1 MSGVATDV
9 DVLVKV
15 ENLRIGLPGADPIVS
30 RGVSFALRAGR
41 CLALVGES
49 GSGKSLTARS
59 LVGLAG
65 DGLVVQ
71 ADTLEIG
78 GENALAFSPKDW
90 QRVRGKQ
97 IGLVLQD
104 ALTSL
109 DPLRTLRNE
118 ITETLEAH
126 KIGTRTEQAAKAVEL
141 LKAVGVRDAEHRID
155 AYSHQLSGGQRQ
167 RALIASAISADAKVI
182 IADEP
187 TTALDVTVQKRVL
200 GVLRQRRDDGAALL
214 LISHDLAVVSEL
226 ADDILILKEGVV
238 VERGPIDAVLRH
250 PTHPY
255 TRQLLAAIPSSGS
268 RGHYL
273 AQFATSERAEHGL
286 QRIPAPAHTPS
297 IDDTVLDVRELTK
310 IYGTAKEIRRGAG
323 FSAVSDVS
331 FQVRRGETLGI
342 VGESGSGKSTILKI
356 VLGLLAPTRG
366 EVLLDGAPWS
376 ALDEADRRPHRAY
389 AQLISQDPLSSFD
402 PRYPVGR
409 LIEES
414 LLNSVTNAADRQRRV
429 REVLDQVHLPRTV
442 LDRSPR
448 SLSGGQR
455 QRVAIAR
462 ALAPKPSIIVCDE
475 PVSALD
481 VSVQAQ
487 VLDLLAELRAEQG
500 TTILFVSHDLGVV
513 HHLADRVVVLKDGR
527 VVEEGEIE
535 RVFQSPQHSYT
546 QELIASIPRI
556 AA

>member
-1 MSGVATDV
+1 MS
-9 DVLVKV
+9 DVLVLV
-15 ENLRIGLPGADPIVS
+15 ENLQIGLPGAAPIVAT
-30 RGVSFALRAGR
+30 GVSFALRAGR

-65 DGLVVQ
+65 EGLVVR
-71 ADTLEIG
+71 ADRFEIS
-78 GENALAFSPKDW
+78 GENALAFGAKDW
-90 QRVRGKQ
+90 QRIRGRQ

-118 ITETLEAH
+118 VTETLQAH
-126 KIGTRTEQAAKAVEL
+126 RIGTRTEQSAKAVAL
-141 LKAVGVRDAEHRID
+141 LHAVGVRDAGQRVD
-155 AYSHQLSGGQRQ
+155 AYAHQLSGGQRQ

-200 GVLRQRRDDGAALL
+200 GLLRQHRDAGAALL
-214 LISHDLAVVSEL
+214 LISHDLAVVSEI
-226 ADDILILKEGVV
+226 ADEVLILKGGVV
-238 VERGPIDAVLRH
+238 VERGPIGTVLKH
-250 PTHPY
+250 PQHPY
-255 TRQLLAAIPSSGS
+255 TRQLLAAIPSSSS

-273 AQFATSERAEHGL
+273 AQFSPAEGAAHGL
-286 QRIPAPAHTPS
+286 QRIAAPVHAPS
-297 IDDTVLDVRELTK
+297 ADHTVLDVRQLTK
-310 IYGTAKEIRRGAG
+310 VYGTQKEIRRGTG
-323 FSAVSDVS
+323 FTAVSDVS

-356 VLGLLAPTRG
+356 VLGLLAPTSG
-366 EVLLDGAPWS
+366 EVLLNGKPWS
-376 ALDEADRRPHRAY
+376 VLREAERRPHRAT

-402 PRYPVGR
+402 PRYAVGR
-409 LIEES
+409 LVEES
-414 LLNSVTNAADRQRRV
+414 LLNTVPDAAQRQRRV
-429 REVLDQVHLPRTV
+429 LEVLDQVHLPRSA
-442 LDRSPR
+442 LERHPR

-462 ALAPKPSIIVCDE
+462 ALAPRPSIIVCDE

-487 VLDLLAELRAEQG
+487 VLDLLVALRAEHG

-513 HHLADRVVVLKDGR
+513 HHVADRVVVLQDGR
-527 VVEEGEIE
+527 IVEDGETE
-535 RVFQSPQHSYT
+535 ALFRAPRHHYT
-546 QELIASIPRI
+546 QELIGAIPRI
-556 AA
+556 AL